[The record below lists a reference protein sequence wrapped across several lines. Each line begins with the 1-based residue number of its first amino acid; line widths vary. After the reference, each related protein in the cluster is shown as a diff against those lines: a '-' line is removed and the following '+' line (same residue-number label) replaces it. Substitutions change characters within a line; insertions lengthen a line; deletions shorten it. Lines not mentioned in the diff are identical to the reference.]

1 MAKTKEE
8 FSRVATWRANV
19 VGEYELP
26 SGNVAMLKRVS
37 LVDLVEQG
45 GIPQTLT
52 GLVVEM
58 AQKQQLRQLSLE
70 ELHDFADV
78 VNLVVKACFIDPV
91 VADEPTEHSLGVRE
105 ISFVD
110 RAEVFRWANEAAQ
123 RLRPFRGK
131 SEGAVHTA
139 RRVGSVREPAEP
151 ATWDSG

>member
-1 MAKTKEE
+1 MATERDT
-8 FSRVATWRANV
+8 SRVIAWRSNL

-26 SGNVAMLKRVS
+26 SGNVAKLKRVS

-52 GLVVEM
+52 GLVTEM

-78 VNLVVKACFIDPV
+78 VNLVVKACFVEPPV
-91 VADEPTEHSLGVRE
+91 SDEPTEESLGVHE

-123 RLRPFRGK
+123 RLRPFRGE
-131 SEGAVHTA
+131 SEGAVHAA
-139 RRVGSVREPAEP
+139 RRIGGVWAE
-151 ATWDSG
+151 AERALEGE

>member
-1 MAKTKEE
+1 MAETEE
-8 FSRVATWRANV
+8 ALSRVDAWRMNV

-52 GLVVEM
+52 GLVAEV
-58 AQKQQLRQLSLE
+58 AQKQELRQLSLE

-78 VNLVVKACFIDPV
+78 VNLVVKACFVDPA
-91 VADEPTEHSLGVRE
+91 VADEPTEDALGVRE

-110 RAEVFRWANEAAQ
+110 RAEVFRWANVAARQ
-123 RLRPFRGK
+123 LRPFRGK
-131 SEGAVHTA
+131 QEGAVNAA
-139 RRVGSVREPAEP
+139 RRVGGVWAE
-151 ATWDSG
+151 AELAFENQ